1 MGNQVRQPQRDIH
14 LRMLRFEWRYMK
26 LKDFA
31 LTSSVMD
38 CFYFWEVH
46 NSHYWASLHILFLG
60 GAVAVPHYFTSEVTA
75 RLCEVVA
82 GRAVNRSPGAAQSSA
97 KLQSLSHSAFQD
109 ESDESVLVCQ
119 CPGPELLHL
128 TALPGPRL
136 DPDRRFATVV
146 GASCGACSSVWAL
159 FLCKGWSTYRI
170 AAYLCYQFD
179 SLI

>member
-1 MGNQVRQPQRDIH
+1 
-14 LRMLRFEWRYMK
+14 
-26 LKDFA
+26 
-31 LTSSVMD
+31 MD

-46 NSHYWASLHILFLG
+46 NSYYWASLHILFLG
-60 GAVAVPHYFTSEVTA
+60 GAVTVPHYFTSEVTA
-75 RLCEVVA
+75 RLCKVMS

-97 KLQSLSHSAFQD
+97 KSQSLSHTAFQD
-109 ESDESVLVCQ
+109 ESDESMLVCQ
-119 CPGPELLHL
+119 YPSPELLDL

-136 DPDRRFATVV
+136 DPDTQFATFV

-170 AAYLCYQFD
+170 ATYLCYQFN